1 MEYTPLDV
9 YKSQLKFSTDICTNI
24 ELMPKRCLPYGS
36 LLGLYVR
43 LVVFGFYSFF
53 NVTLLMGVGTV
64 NSNVPLTS
72 IPGKSPYHRDS
83 NARRIITY
91 GADFGANFSVAQAS
105 PNWSSGASNNYNGN
119 GFLSA
124 FAQVKRTH
132 TSFDN
137 VFKINVG
144 GIRSRQIDNNQI
156 RYYITKKNLDNI
168 FLDSKFGHVFPQNNQ
183 LSAYGGLNFQTQL
196 LNGYKYVRNAQ
207 GREVGVLNSSFLSQG
222 VTQLAVGLEFKPS
235 TRFFVRMGYFTLKQ
249 TYVLNQDLY
258 ATRNE
263 EVIARVA
270 KGDFINNQLGVQTQ
284 LGLVKEFGPSNIYK
298 MKFNY
303 LGFAPYYAT
312 EAVLDSRIDFN
323 FVAKLSKYVN
333 INYTLISI
341 FDKDLV
347 KPGASAWQ
355 NSWVFGLGYLYQL

>member
-1 MEYTPLDV
+1 MNGRLSWTMRV
-9 YKSQLKFSTDICTNI
+9 SAHAF
-24 ELMPKRCLPYGS
+24 MRCLWV
-36 LLGLYVR
+36 LFLC
-43 LVVFGFYSFF
+43 F
-53 NVTLLMGVGTV
+53 NFLTPIQAVSGWNDIITSQ
-64 NSNVPLTS
+64 SNPV
-72 IPGKSPYHRDS
+72 KSPYHRDS
-83 NARRIITY
+83 NSRRILTY

-119 GFLSA
+119 GFLSS
-124 FAQVKRTH
+124 FAQIKRRH

-144 GIRSRQIDNNQI
+144 GIRSRQIDNSQI

-183 LSAYGGLNFQTQL
+183 LSTYGGLNFQTQL
-196 LNGYKYVRNAQ
+196 LNGYKYIRNNQ

-222 VTQLAVGLEFKPS
+222 VAQLAIGLEFKPS
-235 TRFFVRMGYFTLKQ
+235 TQFFVRMGYFTLKQ

-258 ATRNE
+258 EIRNE
-263 EVIARVA
+263 DVIARVA
-270 KGDFINNQLGVQTQ
+270 KGAYINNQLGVQTQ
-284 LGLVKEFGPSNIYK
+284 LGLVKEFGPSNMYK

-323 FVAKLSKYVN
+323 FVAKLSKYIN

>member
-1 MEYTPLDV
+1 
-9 YKSQLKFSTDICTNI
+9 
-24 ELMPKRCLPYGS
+24 MPKLCLTYNK
-36 LLGLYVR
+36 LLGDSIR
-43 LVVFGFYSFF
+43 LIALSVCLIY
-53 NVTLLMGVGTV
+53 NYNPLWCN
-64 NSNVPLTS
+64 NSLNHIVPITTN
-72 IPGKSPYHRDS
+72 PGNSPYHRDS
-83 NARRIITY
+83 NARRIVTY

-124 FAQVKRTH
+124 FAQVKRRN

-144 GIRSRQIDNNQI
+144 GIRARQIDNNQV

-183 LSAYGGLNFQTQL
+183 LSAYGGLNFQTQM

-207 GREVGVLNSSFLSQG
+207 GREVGILNSSFLSQG

-235 TRFFVRMGYFTLKQ
+235 NRFFVRMGYFTLKQ

-258 ATRNE
+258 TIRNE

-303 LGFAPYYAT
+303 LGFAPYYAS